1 MARSVDWTH
10 RAWSDLEQ
18 AAGYIAQDSPNYAA
32 TLLAQARDT
41 ARSLD
46 RFAER
51 GRVVPEL
58 RNAEIRE
65 VFVGSY
71 RLVYRILQN
80 RVEVLAIVHGARDL
94 AALWRGEDPDAP

>member
-1 MARSVDWTH
+1 MARAVDWTH
-10 RAWSDLEQ
+10 QAWSDLDQ
-18 AAGYIAQDSPNYAA
+18 AAAFIARDSPNYAA

-58 RNAEIRE
+58 RDPTIRE

-71 RLVYRILQN
+71 RLVYRILAH
-80 RVEVLAIVHGARDL
+80 RVEVLALIHGARDL
-94 AALWRGEDPDAP
+94 AALWQHERPDEP

>member
-1 MARSVDWTH
+1 MARAVDWTH

-18 AAGYIAQDSPNYAA
+18 AADYIAEDSPNYAA
-32 TLLAQARDT
+32 TLLAQARDA

-51 GRVVPEL
+51 GRIVPEL
-58 RNAEIRE
+58 RDAAIRE

-71 RLVYRILQN
+71 RLVYRISQD
-80 RVEVLAIVHGARDL
+80 RVEVLAVVHGARDL
-94 AALWRGEDPDAP
+94 TALWQGEDPDEP